1 MQTADFDFDLPGE
14 LIAQQAVEPRDA
26 ARLLVAGP
34 GGDARGAEHGVV
46 GDLGRWLRPGDLL
59 VLNDTRVLPARVR
72 ARRETGGG
80 VEALFL
86 EPCAA
91 AAGAGAWRALVRPA
105 KKLRA
110 GERLRID
117 GRSVELVAIERD
129 EATGG
134 WSVALEDSGR
144 PEAGTEELLDEVG
157 SMPLPPYIERAADE
171 EDRERYQTVYARAPG
186 AVAAPTAGLHFTD
199 ELLGSLAGRG
209 VERATVTLHVGAG
222 TFRPVTAERL
232 EEHRMHSERYELSE
246 ETAEKVRA
254 CKERGGRVVAVGTTS
269 ARTLESCW
277 DPGSGVGRDARV
289 RHARGA
295 TEIFIHPASPP
306 RVCDALF
313 TNFHLPKS
321 TLIML
326 VAGFV
331 GTEQVLSL
339 YRHAVAERFRF
350 YSYGDAMLVE
360 RRA

>member
-1 MQTADFDFDLPGE
+1 MQTSDFDFHLPEE
-14 LIAQQAVEPRDA
+14 LIAQEAVEPRDA

-34 GGDARGAEHGVV
+34 GGGARRAEQGTV
-46 GDLGRWLRPGDLL
+46 GELGRWLRPGDLL
-59 VLNDTRVLPARVR
+59 VLNDTRVLPARVH

-86 EPCAA
+86 EPSASS
-91 AAGAGAWRALVRPA
+91 AGSGAWRALVRPA
-105 KKLRA
+105 KKLRP
-110 GERLRID
+110 GERLDIE
-117 GRSVELVAIERD
+117 GSPVQLVALERD
-129 EATGG
+129 DATGG
-134 WSVALEDSGR
+134 WSVSLEDPGR
-144 PEAGTEELLDEVG
+144 PGTGTEELLEEVG

-171 EDRERYQTVYARAPG
+171 ADRERYQTVYARTPG

-199 ELLGSLAGRG
+199 ELLASLRASG
-209 VERATVTLHVGAG
+209 VDQATVTLHVGAG
-222 TFRPVTAERL
+222 TFRPVTAERI

-277 DPGSGVGRDARV
+277 DPESGTGPTARV
-289 RHARGA
+289 RAARGA
-295 TEIFIHPASPP
+295 TEIFIHPESPP

-331 GTEQVLSL
+331 GTEEVLSL
-339 YRHAVAERFRF
+339 YRHAVSEGYRF

-360 RRA
+360 RRG